1 MQPTADTGERLVC
14 AVLAAQ
20 VAVIRDRVDGDTTVD
35 LLWRTA
41 DLLTQLSRLVVELS
55 RRHPT
60 ADPQL
65 DEQCAAAVA
74 AEAEISRSL
83 DAMAFVRAQRQDV
96 ARQMADCVVMAL
108 ERLAAADAVPG
119 ASPGQPP
126 GARLSPGD
134 LAALYVCDDQREV
147 HDAVTRQFAN
157 GISRHPPQPDGCN
170 REGTGP

>member
-1 MQPTADTGERLVC
+1 MQVTADTGERLVC

-20 VAVIRDRVDGDTTVD
+20 VAAIRDRVDGDATVD

-41 DLLTQLSRLVVELS
+41 DLLTRLSRLVVEMS
-55 RRHPT
+55 RRDPG

-65 DEQCAAAVA
+65 DEQCTAAVM

-83 DAMAFVRAQRQDV
+83 DAMAFVQAQRQDV

-108 ERLAAADAVPG
+108 ERLAAVDAAQDAP
-119 ASPGQPP
+119 PGQPP

-134 LAALYVCDDQREV
+134 LAALYVCEDQRAV
-147 HDAVTRQFAN
+147 HDAVARQF
-157 GISRHPPQPDGCN
+157 GIGVPSQVSQPAGRN
-170 REGTGP
+170 LEGTGP